1 MSGARGRDVPVH
13 QERSGEAMGRLY
25 SNDDE
30 EAVSRSAIE
39 ALARETAHSI
49 DEVRD
54 IYEGEFARLRDGA
67 RIHDYL
73 VLFASRRT
81 RDRLVH
87 GRH

>member
-1 MSGARGRDVPVH
+1 MRRRNLL
-13 QERSGEAMGRLY
+13 RSEAETAMGRLY
-25 SNDDE
+25 SNEDE
-30 EAVSRSAIE
+30 EAVSRNAIE

-49 DEVRD
+49 DEVRG

-87 GRH
+87 GQH